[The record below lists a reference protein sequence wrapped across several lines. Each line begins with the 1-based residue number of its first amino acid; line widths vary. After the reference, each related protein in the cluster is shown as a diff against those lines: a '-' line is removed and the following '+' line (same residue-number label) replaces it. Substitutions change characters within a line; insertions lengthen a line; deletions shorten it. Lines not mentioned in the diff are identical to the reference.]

1 MVWLPSLV
9 CETERNSQQISVTCG
24 GKLVLRS
31 SRLIIGVS
39 PELIEPQSVPLQSVG
54 T

>member
-1 MVWLPSLV
+1 MAPFGV
-9 CETERNSQQISVTCG
+9 CVRLKEKSQQISVTCG

-31 SRLIIGVS
+31 SGLIIGVS
-39 PELIEPQSVPLQSVG
+39 PDPIEPQSVPLQSVG